1 MEELASGITL
11 QALSA
16 LIVGVFVLA
25 STPGPGVFATISCAL
40 ASGFPAAIAVIVGT
54 VLGDLIF
61 LLFAIF
67 GLTLMIQQF
76 DNAFIIIKVLGSLYL
91 SWLAYKFWT
100 ADPIIPDDSNS
111 NIENHNIWKNFT
123 AGLTIALSNPKVII
137 FYGAFLPA
145 FVNPADLRLDGI
157 LIISAIITIV
167 VGGVMLL
174 YAYLASRAR
183 FFFQSEAAM
192 RNLNRTA
199 GGILLGVALLVVLID

>member
-16 LIVGVFVLA
+16 LTIGVFVLA

-40 ASGFPAAIAVIVGT
+40 ASGFPAAVAVIVGT

-61 LLFAIF
+61 LLLAIF

-91 SWLAYKFWT
+91 AWLAYKFWT
-100 ADPIIPDDSNS
+100 ADPIIPDESNS
-111 NIENHNIWKNFT
+111 NIENHAIWKNFT

-183 FFFQSEAAM
+183 FFFQSETAM

>member
-11 QALSA
+11 QAFSA
-16 LIVGVFVLA
+16 LVVGVFVLA
-25 STPGPGVFATISCAL
+25 TTPGPGVFATISCAL
-40 ASGFPAAIAVIVGT
+40 ASGFTAAVAVIVGT

-61 LLFAIF
+61 LLLAIF

-76 DNAFIIIKVLGSLYL
+76 DNAFIIIKGLGSVYL
-91 SWLAYKFWT
+91 AWLAYKFWT
-100 ADPIIPDDSNS
+100 ADPIIPDESNT

-157 LIISAIITIV
+157 LIISAIITVI

-199 GGILLGVALLVVLID
+199 GGILLGVALLVVFID